1 MTPCGRPH
9 GLDHRIDL
17 ARQPRTG
24 LQRGLRAEF
33 QRFGALV
40 RVARG
45 DEHLQTGGMG
55 ELDGRSGHAAA
66 RALNEHGV
74 ARLDA
79 GGIEQ
84 QRVGGQPAGAECGR
98 LSRGEVCWLGEH
110 VGGRHGRLLGHRA
123 GVFLGED
130 RAALARGHARA
141 IGADER
147 VQHHF
152 AAGLEPMLAGDVL
165 VQNAHGIGAQ
175 DHRRPLGGQPH
186 APQRPDVVMVH
197 AHRTHRDGRPE
208 RVGLGF
214 GLLAHRQRGK
224 RIGMVDGGCVYG
236 LHCALLGIK
245 GITAFIVP
253 HRAANESPIYGDVG
267 GIDSSCGPRTMPGV
281 SIQLRKD

>member
-1 MTPCGRPH
+1 MQVGVLHEAQQPGEILARTHGAALHADVLEEQSRELRTGLVAGGGAADGDGAAGTHRPHRMTPCGRPH

-98 LSRGEVCWLGEH
+98 LSRGEVCGLGEH
-110 VGGRHGRLLGHRA
+110 VGGRHGSLLGHRA

-175 DHRRPLGGQPH
+175 DHRRLFGGE
-186 APQRPDVVMVH
+186 
-197 AHRTHRDGRPE
+197 THT
-208 RVGLGF
+208 L
-214 GLLAHRQRGK
+214 
-224 RIGMVDGGCVYG
+224 
-236 LHCALLGIK
+236 
-245 GITAFIVP
+245 
-253 HRAANESPIYGDVG
+253 
-267 GIDSSCGPRTMPGV
+267 
-281 SIQLRKD
+281 